1 MKKIFLLL
9 LVSSF
14 ILFVNAQTT
23 TKADSI
29 PLPAYKRLPDV
40 PAFTITLVSD
50 SSIFAKENLKKKTKA
65 LIILFSPD
73 CSHCEHATKQ
83 ILAKIDS
90 FKNTQIIMVSNLSYD
105 LVRKFY
111 DKYKIADYPTIEM
124 GVDKNYFLG
133 SFYKLTSFPTIFLYN
148 KKGKFKATYSA
159 SNTIS
164 DIIADL

>member
-9 LVSSF
+9 L
-14 ILFVNAQTT
+14 INCFVNLLNAQTT
-23 TKADSI
+23 NAVDSL
-29 PLPAYKRLPDV
+29 PLPAYKRLPDI

-50 SSIFAKENLKKKTKA
+50 SSVFAKENLKKKTQT

-73 CSHCEHATKQ
+73 CGHCEHATKQ

-111 DKYKIADYPTIEM
+111 DKYKIADYPTIKV

-148 KKGKFKATYSA
+148 KKGKFKATFA
-159 SNTIS
+159 ANNTIS
-164 DIIADL
+164 NIIAIL